1 MVFMHNI
8 PVGHE
13 RSMVPVGRCHTDASK
28 WDSFVGKCQLIVNMT
43 FEEGILPWHAA
54 NEQAVDKIV
63 QVISHQPEEH

>member
-8 PVGHE
+8 PIGHE
-13 RSMVPVGRCHTDASK
+13 KSMVPVGRCHTDASK
-28 WDSFVGKCQLIVNMT
+28 WDSFAGKCQLIVNMT

-63 QVISHQPEEH
+63 EVISHQPEEE